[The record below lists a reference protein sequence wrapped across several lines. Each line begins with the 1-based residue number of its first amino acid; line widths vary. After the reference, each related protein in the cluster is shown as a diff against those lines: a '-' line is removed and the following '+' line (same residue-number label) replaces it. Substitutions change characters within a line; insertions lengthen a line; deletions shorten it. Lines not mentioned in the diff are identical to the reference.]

1 MNVDSGFQNI
11 IAAAFANIPQGKP
24 ASSRPSKKLALGKL
38 AEYRDPRGKPSLE
51 KEKAERKKLDKFIA
65 ENVRK
70 AAIVTAEG
78 RWVGRLRIKKIEL
91 K

>member
-38 AEYRDPRGKPSLE
+38 VNPQGKPSLE

-78 RWVGRLRIKKIEL
+78 RWVGRLKIKKIEL